1 MILFFFFLGSY
12 FGIILDC
19 LRAGGKKMIK
29 LKKLV
34 TLFVVLSVVVVFAS
48 SAYAAEKSGAKASTD
63 KKLININTAG
73 VEELIKLPRVGP
85 KISQRIIDYRE
96 KNGKFKKLEDLMKV
110 SGIGEKTFKGFEDM
124 IKL

>member
-1 MILFFFFLGSY
+1 
-12 FGIILDC
+12 
-19 LRAGGKKMIK
+19 MIK

-48 SAYAAEKSGAKASTD
+48 GAYAAEKSGAKASND
-63 KKLININTAG
+63 KNLININTAG
-73 VEELIKLPRVGP
+73 VEKLVKLPRVGP
-85 KISQRIIDYRE
+85 KIAQRIIDYRE